1 MVASYIRTVD
11 DGLNDVGWDG
21 TLANGDEAPDG
32 AYTLDVSMV
41 NSSNETVSATTLM
54 TGPVQGLRYEN
65 GIAVVQ
71 VHGEE
76 FYVSDIYQVS

>member
-1 MVASYIRTVD
+1 MVGAGRLSP
-11 DGLNDVGWDG
+11 LAAALG
-21 TLANGDEAPDG
+21 TLAMPVV
-32 AYTLDVSMV
+32 L
-41 NSSNETVSATTLM
+41 VSATTLM